1 LKHPYFGDVAPRDA
15 RKLAQLVREASR
27 ALAQSL
33 STLDDPHLAS
43 ACLLEVRPHPDAS
56 CLAVCVSAGA
66 ADLADVR
73 AALERARGMLRDD
86 LAAAIARRRTP
97 SLVFEVVP

>member
-1 LKHPYFGDVAPRDA
+1 MKHRYFGDVAPRDA

-27 ALAQSL
+27 VLAQAL
-33 STLDDPHLAS
+33 STLDDPHLAGVHV
-43 ACLLEVRPHPDAS
+43 LEVRPHPDAS

-66 ADLADVR
+66 TAPADVR

-86 LAAAIARRRTP
+86 LAAALARRRTP
-97 SLVFEVVP
+97 ALVFEVVP